1 MSFWYDYVKP
11 KYREKVKFCYM
22 DTESFTV
29 YIKTDDI
36 YKDIAEDIETRFD
49 TSKCELDTSL
59 PKAKNKKAIWRMKNE
74 LGVKFITKFVG
85 LRAKIWNSYLIEN
98 GSEDKGKSSKKC
110 VIKKIEV
117 KWLRKQ

>member
-1 MSFWYDYVKP
+1 
-11 KYREKVKFCYM
+11 M
-22 DTESFTV
+22 DTESFIV

-49 TSKCELDTSL
+49 TSKCELDTPL
-59 PKAKNKKAIWRMKNE
+59 PKAKNKKAIGRMKNE

-117 KWLRKQ
+117 EWLRKQ